1 MEKRIKK
8 FRSLEKKFFISG
20 LVLTIVG
27 FLVAI
32 IFLNLFIF
40 SIVDAASSLPS
51 TATEEEIMSAIDIVT
66 YYIYMFLY
74 IFGFL
79 SGMAGVAL
87 IVVSKAVWRTK
98 ARNLERLE
106 NVNSIS
112 K

>member
-51 TATEEEIMSAIDIVT
+51 TAT
-66 YYIYMFLY
+66 
-74 IFGFL
+74 
-79 SGMAGVAL
+79 
-87 IVVSKAVWRTK
+87 
-98 ARNLERLE
+98 
-106 NVNSIS
+106 
-112 K
+112 

>member
-40 SIVDAASSLPS
+40 SIVDASSLPS

-74 IFGFL
+74 IFGFM

>member
-1 MEKRIKK
+1 
-8 FRSLEKKFFISG
+8 
-20 LVLTIVG
+20 
-27 FLVAI
+27 
-32 IFLNLFIF
+32 
-40 SIVDAASSLPS
+40 
-51 TATEEEIMSAIDIVT
+51 MSAIDIVT

-74 IFGFL
+74 IFGFM

-106 NVNSIS
+106 DVNSIS